1 MLQDEQ
7 YYSKV
12 NEKIKNLIKNLGVYG
27 IKNIWIKTWRN
38 KRERQYSRNNL
49 SICGETNRGIEG
61 EGHHCYNFKN
71 NFESKWLYF

>member
-12 NEKIKNLIKNLGVYG
+12 NEIKIKNLIKNLGIYG

-38 KRERQYSRNNL
+38 KRERQYS
-49 SICGETNRGIEG
+49 
-61 EGHHCYNFKN
+61 
-71 NFESKWLYF
+71 